1 MSEASPRL
9 RGVDLDAF
17 TAVHGPE
24 WDRLERLLRRRRL
37 DAVEADELGDLYQRA
52 ATHLSVVRSAA
63 PDPVVAARLSRLVAQ
78 ARSAVTGGGEPWTRE
93 LARFALVS
101 FPAAVYRARWATLAA
116 AAFTIAIAV
125 GLGAWVATSAPA
137 QAAIA
142 RQTDVQSLV
151 NNDFAAYYTEYGA
164 GSFAA
169 RVWTNNAWVAA
180 LCVALGVTGVAVVYV
195 LFQNAV
201 NVGVIGGLMAANGKL
216 GEFFGYI
223 LPHGLLELTAVFVA
237 AGAGLRLFWAWVDPG
252 PLPRAR
258 AMAQEGRSMVTVALG
273 LVVVLLVSGVVEAFV
288 TPSGWPTPVRLAI
301 GAAVWLAFLAYVAVL
316 GGRAVRAGETG
327 DLRSELAGDELPVAG

>member
-1 MSEASPRL
+1 M
-9 RGVDLDAF
+9 DLDAY

-37 DAVEADELGDLYQRA
+37 TASEADELVELYQRA

-63 PDPVVAARLSRLVAQ
+63 PDPAVTSRLSRLVAQ
-78 ARSAVTGGGEPWTRE
+78 GRAAVTGGGEPWTRE

-101 FPAAVYRARWATLAA
+101 FPAAVYRARWAAAGA
-116 AAFTIAIAV
+116 AAFTVAV
-125 GLGAWVATSAPA
+125 ATALGAWVANSAPA

-142 RQTDVQSLV
+142 RQVDVRQLV
-151 NNDFAAYYTEYGA
+151 EEDFAGYYTEYDA

-180 LCVALGVTGVAVVYV
+180 LCIALGVTGVAIVYV
-195 LFQNAV
+195 LFQNAA
-201 NVGVIGGLMAANGKL
+201 NVGVIGGIMAANGRL
-216 GEFFGYI
+216 DEFFGFI

-237 AGAGLRLFWAWVDPG
+237 AGAGLRLFWAWVAPG
-252 PLPRAR
+252 PLPRGR
-258 AMAQEGRSMVTVALG
+258 AMAREGRSMVTVALG
-273 LVVVLLVSGVVEAFV
+273 LVVVLLVSGVVEGFV

-301 GAAVWLAFLAYVAVL
+301 GAAVWIAFLVYVAVF
-316 GGRAVRAGETG
+316 GRRAVAAGETG
-327 DLRSELAGDELPVAG
+327 DLRADLTGDELPVAG

>member
-1 MSEASPRL
+1 M
-9 RGVDLDAF
+9 DLDAF

-24 WDRLERLLRRRRL
+24 WDRLEQLLRRRRL
-37 DAVEADELGDLYQRA
+37 NAVEADELVDLYQRA

-63 PDPVVAARLSRLVAQ
+63 PDPAVAARLSRLVAQ

-101 FPAAVYRARWATLAA
+101 FPAAVYRARWAALTA
-116 AAFTIAIAV
+116 AAFTVAV
-125 GLGAWVATSAPA
+125 ALAVGAWVATSAPV

-151 NNDFAAYYTEYGA
+151 NKDFAGYYTEYDA

-180 LCVALGVTGVAVVYV
+180 LCVAFGVTGVAVVFV
-195 LFQNAV
+195 LFQNAL
-201 NVGVIGGLMAANGKL
+201 NVGLIGGIMAANGKL
-216 GEFFGYI
+216 GEFFGFI

-258 AMAQEGRSMVTVALG
+258 AMAREGRSMVTVALG

-327 DLRSELAGDELPVAG
+327 DMRSELTGDEVPVAG

>member
-1 MSEASPRL
+1 
-9 RGVDLDAF
+9 VDLDAY

-37 DAVEADELGDLYQRA
+37 TASEADELVELYQRA

-63 PDPVVAARLSRLVAQ
+63 PDPAVTSRLSRLVAQ
-78 ARSAVTGGGEPWTRE
+78 GRAAVTGGGEPWTRE

-101 FPAAVYRARWATLAA
+101 FPAAVYRARWAAAGA
-116 AAFTIAIAV
+116 AAFTVAV
-125 GLGAWVATSAPA
+125 ATALGAWVANSAPA

-142 RQTDVQSLV
+142 RQVDVRQLV
-151 NNDFAAYYTEYGA
+151 EEDFAGYYTEYDA

-180 LCVALGVTGVAVVYV
+180 LCVAFGVTGVAVVFV
-195 LFQNAV
+195 LFQNAL
-201 NVGVIGGLMAANGKL
+201 NVGVIGGIMAANGKL
-216 GEFFGYI
+216 DVFFGYI

-252 PLPRAR
+252 PLPRGR
-258 AMAQEGRSMVTVALG
+258 AMAREGRSMVTVALG

-327 DLRSELAGDELPVAG
+327 DLRSELAGDEVPVTG